1 MFPFLPASSMSMN
14 AIIAACKTMLKVAHT
29 DGVHS
34 AEVELVRGFY
44 NSSVDSGEWPSFDKL
59 LQESSGNFHVDAQ
72 AFANEQEREMIVALC
87 VMTGFADGALSVAER
102 AAVLTIAGDLNITPS
117 RLADITEF
125 VKDHMLAQ
133 LSHLPDAGSV
143 AKVAKEL
150 G

>member
-1 MFPFLPASSMSMN
+1 MFPFLPASTMSME
-14 AIIAACKTMLKVAHT
+14 AVVAASKAMLKVAST

-34 AEVELVRGFY
+34 AEVELIRNFY
-44 NSSVDSGEWPSFDKL
+44 RSSAEGGEWPSFDKI
-59 LQESSGNFHVDAQ
+59 LQESTGEFHPGAQ

-87 VMTGFADGALSVAER
+87 VMTGFADGAFSDAER
-102 AAVLTIAGDLNITPS
+102 AVVLAIAGDLN
-117 RLADITEF
+117 LAPDRFDSIVEF

-143 AKVAKEL
+143 ARVAREL